1 MNDPGLM
8 NMRNEH
14 GHRKGT
20 QVPLL
25 LLLLSGGA
33 RALTPSVRAPWHL
46 QHAAAALP
54 ARHSRHCCPTC
65 HRVHV
70 PSEEVF
76 STMDESVRPRISGA
90 SVWIRSKLMR
100 GVIAWSAVR
109 RHTQA
114 RREMASRAVTEDH
127 ANDDAAARVTWAGA
141 AVNFALAILKAV
153 AGVVG
158 GSTAMIADA
167 GHSFSDLLTDGLTIL
182 TLRMSALPAD
192 IDHPYGHGKFESLG
206 SLFIAGFL
214 VLAGTSFGANAYSAI
229 RNPVSSS
236 MGAIALWAAVA
247 SILSK
252 EILAR
257 ATERVGRRLKSPV
270 LVANAWHHRS
280 DALSSVVA
288 LVGIGGALLGI
299 PILDPLAGLV
309 VAGMLSWM
317 GACIGV
323 DALVQLSDTSDFAV
337 AEEVGVVARKV
348 PGVMEASEIRTRS
361 MGASWLVDLAIQ
373 VDERLSASAAHRIAE
388 EVRFRVKRDATDVSE
403 VLVHVETEAHC
414 TADMQTDQILESR
427 SHIDVVEGV
436 RDTLRDVDGVAEV
449 ADVQVMFR
457 HHGCDCGS
465 RDFGSAIR
473 VAPVA

>member
-1 MNDPGLM
+1 
-8 NMRNEH
+8 
-14 GHRKGT
+14 
-20 QVPLL
+20 
-25 LLLLSGGA
+25 
-33 RALTPSVRAPWHL
+33 
-46 QHAAAALP
+46 
-54 ARHSRHCCPTC
+54 
-65 HRVHV
+65 
-70 PSEEVF
+70 
-76 STMDESVRPRISGA
+76 
-90 SVWIRSKLMR
+90 
-100 GVIAWSAVR
+100 
-109 RHTQA
+109 
-114 RREMASRAVTEDH
+114 MASRAVTEDH

-141 AVNFALAILKAV
+141 AVNFALAVLKAV

-414 TADMQTDQILESR
+414 TTDMQADQILETR

-449 ADVQVMFR
+449 ADVQVMMR
-457 HHGCDCGS
+457 YGS
-465 RDFGSAIR
+465 GGAVEVVDRRCA
-473 VAPVA
+473 